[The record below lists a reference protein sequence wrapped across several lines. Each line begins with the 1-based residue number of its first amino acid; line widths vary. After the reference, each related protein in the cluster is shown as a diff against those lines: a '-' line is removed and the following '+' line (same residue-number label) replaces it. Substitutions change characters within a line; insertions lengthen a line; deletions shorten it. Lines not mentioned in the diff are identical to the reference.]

1 MKHLFVSPECLSHS
15 LIAWFLK
22 TAEFLVLDE
31 NQLSGDAPFEIFRL
45 LKLKELR
52 LSQNAGL
59 GGTIPPEVES
69 IHGLRIL
76 ALDSNNMQG
85 SYVQNE

>member
-1 MKHLFVSPECLSHS
+1 M
-15 LIAWFLK
+15 IAWFLK
-22 TAEFLVLDE
+22 TAEFLILDE

-52 LSQNAGL
+52 LSQNDGL

-85 SYVQNE
+85 QYVQNE